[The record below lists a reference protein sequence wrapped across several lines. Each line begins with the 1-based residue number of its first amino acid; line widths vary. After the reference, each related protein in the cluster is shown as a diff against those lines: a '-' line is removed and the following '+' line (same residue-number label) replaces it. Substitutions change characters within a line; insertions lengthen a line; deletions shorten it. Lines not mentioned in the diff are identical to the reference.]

1 MSGRARRSLLVVCGV
16 LALCLPLLGA
26 PPAGARQVTRNVN
39 WEFARTAALP
49 AGWTYAA
56 AKGCT
61 DAGNVWLSGGI
72 LTMRVGQV
80 GTHPYC
86 GARIQ
91 TKRTFNPPFTVSI
104 RARFQLPAGMH
115 AGATLYG
122 ADGDPWPSN
131 GEVDLS
137 EMTAV
142 YPTQNHVRLWT
153 QTASRSYPSRCGDPF
168 NLSNFDPTAWHVYG
182 ADFGTDAVT
191 FTLDG
196 VAIHTT
202 SLATMQALGCT
213 WPYNQ
218 EAGLRM
224 FLGVSVGGW
233 GGSPSGPG
241 YPAYQQFD
249 YVRVGALP

>member
-1 MSGRARRSLLVVCGV
+1 LLTVCSV
-16 LALCLPLLGA
+16 LALCVPLALSR
-26 PPAGARQVTRNVN
+26 PAGAQQVTKQAH
-39 WEFARTAALP
+39 WEFTRTGALP
-49 AGWTYAA
+49 SGWTYAT

-61 DAGNVWLSGGI
+61 DPSNAWLSDGV

-80 GTHPYC
+80 GSHPYC

-91 TKRTFNPPFTVSI
+91 TKRTFNPPFTVSL

-115 AGATLYG
+115 TGATFYG
-122 ADGDPWPSN
+122 ADGDAWPAN

-137 EMTAV
+137 EMTSV

-153 QTASRSYPSRCGDPF
+153 QTARLSWPSRCGDPF
-168 NLSNFDPTAWHVYG
+168 NQANFDPTAWHVFG
-182 ADFGTDAVT
+182 AYFGTESVT

-196 VAIHTT
+196 APIHTT

-218 EAGLRM
+218 PEGLRM
-224 FLGVSVGGW
+224 FLAVSVGGW
-233 GGSPSGPG
+233 GGTPSGPG

-249 YVRVGALP
+249 YVRITPLAE